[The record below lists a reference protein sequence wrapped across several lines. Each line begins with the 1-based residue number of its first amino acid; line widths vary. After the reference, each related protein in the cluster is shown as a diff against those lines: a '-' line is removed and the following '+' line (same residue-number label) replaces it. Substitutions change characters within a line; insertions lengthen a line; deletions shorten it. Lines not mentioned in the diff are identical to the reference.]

1 MNNKLAR
8 TATLA
13 FACALAP
20 VVHATDYTWT
30 GAVSSSMNDPANY
43 KVNSSGQAATSLP
56 TQGDVTHFSIPVGN
70 LANLPVNTVHQARL
84 GELVFK
90 TSGYVVEGAE
100 IHAYRIRVEPNL
112 TLTYRAPIGW
122 NQSDAHRIYVNEG
135 AKFIFDSTFGTRTG
149 GASADLYA
157 ELGTGAEF
165 VYANGGGPTRFD
177 WSSSSGFTISLDSP
191 NRLDMFLL
199 FPGNGNI
206 APRVRTSGGPGALGA
221 NNKTSWECANLRFGG
236 PGSGDISQTS
246 ILEPN
251 WGSGKSLYVEDIVY
265 RLSSIWTDER
275 RSSGSGDFY
284 KRGNG
289 VFVLTHGSGL
299 SQGGQN
305 NDRSMNGLNF
315 RLIDGTTCINSNFWN
330 YSYTQ
335 NNLEGLNVAT
345 VARIEGV
352 GRFITRA
359 PNDAGKNKS
368 AAIYGTIA
376 PGCSHV
382 DESARFGTL
391 AYVGTNFTLKSGSTL
406 EIKTSRNAHD
416 TLAVDAQ
423 PIVIESGA
431 TLAVAHVGMAS
442 DLTPIVILDNLGDA
456 PIVGKFDGLS
466 EGARISA
473 ESDSGAGMR
482 YSISYIG
489 GDGNDIVLTP
499 LPDTT
504 LLLIQ

>member
-1 MNNKLAR
+1 MKNKLVC
-8 TATLA
+8 TATLTL
-13 FACALAP
+13 ACALAP
-20 VVHATDYTWT
+20 AVNATDYTWT

-43 KVNSSGQAATSLP
+43 KVNSSGMAATALP
-56 TQGDVTHFSIPVGN
+56 TQGDVTHFSIPVGDV
-70 LANLPVNTVHQARL
+70 ANLPVNNVHQARL

-90 TSGYVVEGAE
+90 TSGYVVEGSE

-135 AKFIFDSTFGTRTG
+135 AKFIFDSTFGTRGG
-149 GASADLYA
+149 GASSDLYA

-165 VYANGGGPTRFD
+165 VYARGGGPTRFD

-191 NRLDMFLL
+191 NRLDMYLL
-199 FPGNGNI
+199 LSGNGNI
-206 APRVRTSGGPGALGA
+206 APRIRTSGGPGALGSS
-221 NNKTSWECANLRFGG
+221 NKVAWECTNLRIGG

-246 ILEPN
+246 VLEPN

-289 VFVLTHGSGL
+289 VFTITHSSGL

-315 RLIDGTTCINSNFWN
+315 RLMDGTTCINSNFWN

-335 NNLEGLNVAT
+335 NNLEGLNVAAA
-345 VARIEGV
+345 ARIEGV

-359 PNDAGKNKS
+359 PNDTEKNKS
-368 AAIYGTIA
+368 AVIYGTIA

-382 DESARFGTL
+382 DESSAFGTL
-391 AYVGTNFTLKSGSTL
+391 AYVGTNFTFKSGSTL
-406 EIKTSRNAHD
+406 EIKASRAAHD

-423 PIVIESGA
+423 PIVIEAGA
-431 TLAVAHVGMAS
+431 ALAVSHFGRLSAVE
-442 DLTPIVILDNLGDA
+442 PFVILDNRGDA
-456 PIVGKFDGLS
+456 AIVGAFDGLP
-466 EGARISA
+466 EGALFDAASDAGATKRYRIS
-473 ESDSGAGMR
+473 
-482 YSISYIG
+482 YVG
-489 GDGNDIVLTP
+489 GDGNDIAMIPVP
-499 LPDTT
+499 ESM
-504 LLLIQ
+504 LIIIN